1 MKMRWGIACVAAAAL
16 ALPFMPACS
25 STTGDTHA
33 SGQSA
38 EAAALCEAD
47 AKPAALDLKLRDMNG
62 AEVNLADFKGKPML
76 INFWAT
82 WCPPCLDEIPYFV
95 ELVDKYKDDGL
106 VVLGISTDD
115 TADQLKPF
123 AGNLKMN
130 YPVLVGLDQTDAVER
145 AFGAMWAIPVTVFVK
160 KDGNVCKEHK
170 GTQTK
175 EFFEQ
180 HVKALL

>member
-1 MKMRWGIACVAAAAL
+1 MKIRWTVAVLVAVAL
-16 ALPFMPACS
+16 ALPFLPACS
-25 STTGDTHA
+25 RIGGGDQAQT
-33 SGQSA
+33 SGDA
-38 EAAALCEAD
+38 GGLCEAE
-47 AKPAALDLKLRDMNG
+47 ATPAMLDLKLRDMNG

-82 WCPPCLDEIPYFV
+82 WCPPCLEEIPYFV
-95 ELVDKYKDDGL
+95 DLVDEYKDDGL

-115 TADQLKPF
+115 TAEQVRPF

-130 YPVLVGLDQTDAVER
+130 YPVLIGLDQPEVEQ
-145 AFGAMWAIPVTVFVK
+145 AFGAMWAIPVTIFVK
-160 KDGNVCKEHK
+160 KDGTVCKTHR

>member
-1 MKMRWGIACVAAAAL
+1 MRIRWTIACLLAAL
-16 ALPFMPACS
+16 MALPFMPACS
-25 STTGDTHA
+25 DNKEAADGSGASADA
-33 SGQSA
+33 SG
-38 EAAALCEAD
+38 LCEAD
-47 AKPAALDLKLRDMNG
+47 AKPAPLDLKLRDMNG

-82 WCPPCLDEIPYFV
+82 WCPPCLEEIPYFV

-123 AGNLKMN
+123 AADMKMN
-130 YPVLVGLDQTDAVER
+130 YPVLVGLNEPELER

-160 KDGNVCKEHK
+160 KDGNVCKEHR
-170 GTQTK
+170 GTQSK

>member
-1 MKMRWGIACVAAAAL
+1 MRIRWTIACLLAAVL
-16 ALPFMPACS
+16 ALPFMPACADN
-25 STTGDTHA
+25 TDTANGSGTSADA
-33 SGQSA
+33 SG
-38 EAAALCEAD
+38 LCEAD

-62 AEVNLADFKGKPML
+62 AEVNLADFKGKPLL

-82 WCPPCLDEIPYFV
+82 WCPPCLEEIPYFV

-115 TADQLKPF
+115 TADQLKPY
-123 AGNLKMN
+123 AADMKMN
-130 YPVLVGLDQTDAVER
+130 YPVLVGLNEPEVER

-160 KDGNVCKEHK
+160 KDGNVCKEHR
-170 GTQTK
+170 GTQSK

>member
-1 MKMRWGIACVAAAAL
+1 MRLRWTAAVAVAAFI
-16 ALPFMPACS
+16 ALPFVPACQDKNVA
-25 STTGDTHA
+25 DTA
-33 SGQSA
+33 SADTLGGV
-38 EAAALCEAD
+38 CDAD
-47 AKPAALDLKLRDMNG
+47 AKPAVLDLTLRDMHG
-62 AEVNLADFKGKPML
+62 VEVNLADFKGKPLL

-82 WCPPCLDEIPYFV
+82 WCPPCLEEIPYFV
-95 ELVDKYKDDGL
+95 DLVNEYKDDGL

-123 AGNLKMN
+123 ASNLKMN
-130 YPVLVGLDQTDAVER
+130 YPVLVGLDQPDVER

-160 KDGNVCKEHK
+160 KDGTVCKEHR

-175 EFFEQ
+175 EFFER

>member
-1 MKMRWGIACVAAAAL
+1 MRIRWTIACLLAAL
-16 ALPFMPACS
+16 IALPFIPACA
-25 STTGDTHA
+25 DTKETADGSGASADA
-33 SGQSA
+33 SG
-38 EAAALCEAD
+38 LCEAD
-47 AKPAALDLKLRDMNG
+47 AKPAPLELKLRDMNG
-62 AEVNLADFKGKPML
+62 VEVNLADFKGKPML

-82 WCPPCLDEIPYFV
+82 WCPPCLEEIPYFV

-123 AGNLKMN
+123 AADMKMN
-130 YPVLVGLDQTDAVER
+130 YPVLVGLNEPELER

-160 KDGNVCKEHK
+160 KDGNVCKEHR
-170 GTQTK
+170 GTQSK

>member
-1 MKMRWGIACVAAAAL
+1 MKIRWTLAVLAAVAL
-16 ALPFMPACS
+16 ALPFVPACS
-25 STTGDTHA
+25 QGGGDQAQTAPGDA
-33 SGQSA
+33 SG
-38 EAAALCEAD
+38 LCEAE
-47 AKPAALDLKLRDMNG
+47 ATPAVLDLKLRDMNG

-82 WCPPCLDEIPYFV
+82 WCPPCLEEIPYFV
-95 ELVDKYKDDGL
+95 ELVDEYKDDGL

-115 TADQLKPF
+115 TADQLRPF

-130 YPVLVGLDQTDAVER
+130 YPVLVGLDQPEVER

-160 KDGNVCKEHK
+160 KDGTVCKTHR

>member
-1 MKMRWGIACVAAAAL
+1 MKIRWTIALIL
-16 ALPFMPACS
+16 AVFIAMPFMPACS
-25 STTGDTHA
+25 SNSPEGTEA
-33 SGQSA
+33 SNSA
-38 EAAALCEAD
+38 ANALCEAE
-47 AKPAALDLKLRDMNG
+47 AKPAALNLKLRDMNG
-62 AEVNLADFKGKPML
+62 VEVNLADFKGKPLL

-82 WCPPCLDEIPYFV
+82 WCPPCLEEIPYFV
-95 ELVDKYKDDGL
+95 ELVDKYKNDGL

-123 AGNLKMN
+123 AGTMKMN
-130 YPVLVGLDQTDAVER
+130 YPVLVGLDQPDLER

-170 GTQTK
+170 GTQSK

>member
-1 MKMRWGIACVAAAAL
+1 MRIRWTIASLLAALL
-16 ALPFMPACS
+16 ALPFIPACADR
-25 STTGDTHA
+25 TDTANGAGASADA
-33 SGQSA
+33 SG
-38 EAAALCEAD
+38 LCEAD
-47 AKPAALDLKLRDMNG
+47 AKPAPLDLKLRDMNG
-62 AEVNLADFKGKPML
+62 AEVNLADFKGKPLL

-82 WCPPCLDEIPYFV
+82 WCPPCLEEIPYFV
-95 ELVDKYKDDGL
+95 ELVDQYKDDGL

-123 AGNLKMN
+123 AADMKMN
-130 YPVLVGLDQTDAVER
+130 YPVLVGLNEPELER

-160 KDGNVCKEHK
+160 KDGNVCKEHR
-170 GTQTK
+170 GTQSK

>member
-1 MKMRWGIACVAAAAL
+1 MRIRWVVAALVAVAI
-16 ALPFMPACS
+16 ALPFIPACS
-25 STTGDTHA
+25 RNGEQAQTA
-33 SGQSA
+33 SGDA
-38 EAAALCEAD
+38 GGLCEAD
-47 AKPAALDLKLRDMNG
+47 AEPAALDLKLRDMHG

-82 WCPPCLDEIPYFV
+82 WCPPCLEEIPYFV

-115 TADQLKPF
+115 TADQVRPF
-123 AGNLKMN
+123 ANNLKMN
-130 YPVLVGLDQTDAVER
+130 YPVLIGLDQPEVER
-145 AFGAMWAIPVTVFVK
+145 AFGAMWAIPVTIFVK
-160 KDGNVCKEHK
+160 KDGTVCKTHR

>member
-1 MKMRWGIACVAAAAL
+1 MRWGVASLVAVAVAM
-16 ALPFMPACS
+16 PFMPACS
-25 STTGDTHA
+25 DRSDSAGAASTNAAA
-33 SGQSA
+33 S
-38 EAAALCEAD
+38 ALCEPE

-62 AEVNLADFKGKPML
+62 VEVNLAEFKGKPML

-82 WCPPCLDEIPYFV
+82 WCPPCLEEIPYFV
-95 ELVDKYKDDGL
+95 ELADKYKKDGL

-115 TADQLKPF
+115 TPDQLKPF

-130 YPVLVGLDQTDAVER
+130 YPVLVGLDQPDLER

-180 HVKALL
+180 HIKALL

>member
-1 MKMRWGIACVAAAAL
+1 MRIRWTLAALAAVAL
-16 ALPFMPACS
+16 ALPFFPACS
-25 STTGDTHA
+25 PGAGDTAQTA
-33 SGQSA
+33 SGDA
-38 EAAALCEAD
+38 GGLCEAD
-47 AKPAALDLKLRDMNG
+47 AQPAMLDLRLRDMNG
-62 AEVNLADFKGKPML
+62 AEVNLADFKGRPML

-82 WCPPCLDEIPYFV
+82 WCPPCLEEIPYFV
-95 ELVDKYKDDGL
+95 ELVDQYKDDGL

-115 TADQLKPF
+115 TAEQLRPF

-130 YPVLVGLDQTDAVER
+130 YPVLVGLDQPEVER
-145 AFGAMWAIPVTVFVK
+145 AFGAMWAIPVTIFVK
-160 KDGNVCKEHK
+160 KDGTVCKTHR

>member
-1 MKMRWGIACVAAAAL
+1 MRNRWIAALAVAAAL
-16 ALPFMPACS
+16 ALPFIPSCR
-25 STTGDTHA
+25 DTNVDA
-33 SGQSA
+33 GA
-38 EAAALCEAD
+38 AAENGEAAALCEAD
-47 AKPAALDLKLRDMNG
+47 PKPAVLDLKLKDMNG
-62 AEVNLADFKGKPML
+62 ADVNLADFKGRPML

-82 WCPPCLDEIPYFV
+82 WCPPCLEEIPYFV
-95 ELVDKYKDDGL
+95 ELVDKYRDDGL

-115 TADQLKPF
+115 TPDQLKPY
-123 AGNLKMN
+123 AANLKMN
-130 YPVLVGLDQTDAVER
+130 YPVLVGLNEPDVER

-160 KDGNVCKEHK
+160 KDGNVCKEHR

>member
-1 MKMRWGIACVAAAAL
+1 MRTRWAIAVLLAAMI
-16 ALPFMPACS
+16 ALPFIPACS
-25 STTGDTHA
+25 NSKDAVQDTANGGDA
-33 SGQSA
+33 SG
-38 EAAALCEAD
+38 LCEAD
-47 AKPAALDLKLRDMNG
+47 AKPAALDVKLRDMNG
-62 AEVNLADFKGKPML
+62 AEVNLADFKGKPLL

-82 WCPPCLDEIPYFV
+82 WCPPCLEEIPYFV
-95 ELVDKYKDDGL
+95 ELSDKYRDEGL

-123 AGNLKMN
+123 AANLKMN
-130 YPVLVGLDQTDAVER
+130 YPVLVGLNEPEVER

-160 KDGNVCKEHK
+160 KDGNVCKEHR

>member
-1 MKMRWGIACVAAAAL
+1 MKMRWGVACLVAAVL
-16 ALPFMPACS
+16 AMPFMPACS
-25 STTGDTHA
+25 DRKDANATA
-33 SGQSA
+33 QSA

-47 AKPAALDLKLRDMNG
+47 AKPAVLDLKLRDMNG
-62 AEVNLADFKGKPML
+62 VEVNLADFKGKPML

-82 WCPPCLDEIPYFV
+82 WCPPCLEEIPYFV
-95 ELVDKYKDDGL
+95 ELTEKYKKDGL

-115 TADQLKPF
+115 TPDQLKPF

-130 YPVLVGLDQTDAVER
+130 YPVLVGLDQPDVER

-180 HVKALL
+180 HIKALL

>member
-1 MKMRWGIACVAAAAL
+1 MRIRWIAAAATALFL
-16 ALPFMPACS
+16 ALPFIPACS
-25 STTGDTHA
+25 DKKDPA
-33 SGQSA
+33 P
-38 EAAALCEAD
+38 AAAANGAAAELCD
-47 AKPAALDLKLRDMNG
+47 AESKPAPLDLKLRDMNG
-62 AEVNLADFKGKPML
+62 AEVDLASFRGKPML

-82 WCPPCLDEIPYFV
+82 WCPPCLEEIPYFV
-95 ELVDKYKDDGL
+95 ELVDKYKGDGL

-123 AGNLKMN
+123 AADLKMN
-130 YPVLVGLDQTDAVER
+130 YPVLVGLDQPDLER

-160 KDGNVCKEHK
+160 KDGNVCKEHR

-175 EFFEQ
+175 EFFET

>member
-1 MKMRWGIACVAAAAL
+1 MRSRWAAAGALSIAIALPFFPACSKNTGDTASSDTSAAAAV
-16 ALPFMPACS
+16 C
-25 STTGDTHA
+25 D
-33 SGQSA
+33 A
-38 EAAALCEAD
+38 ET
-47 AKPAALDLKLRDMNG
+47 KPAVLDLKLRDMNG
-62 AEVNLADFKGKPML
+62 AEVNLADFKGKPLL

-82 WCPPCLDEIPYFV
+82 WCPPCLEEIPYFV

-123 AGNLKMN
+123 AAEKKMN
-130 YPVLVGLDQTDAVER
+130 YPVLIGLDQPDVER
-145 AFGAMWAIPVTVFVK
+145 AFGPMWAIPVTIFVK
-160 KDGNVCKEHK
+160 KDGNVCKEHR